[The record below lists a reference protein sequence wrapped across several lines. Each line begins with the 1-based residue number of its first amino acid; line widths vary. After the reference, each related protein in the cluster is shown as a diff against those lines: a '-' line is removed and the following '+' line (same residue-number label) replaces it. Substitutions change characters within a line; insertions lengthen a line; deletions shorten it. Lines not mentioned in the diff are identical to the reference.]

1 MTLAEKLL
9 KFSQSYDSAL
19 IIGNIHTQEVLF
31 ANDFAGKIY
40 GVTTDTQ
47 SIDPI
52 FSHDRENLFSEL
64 RVALQNKT
72 SSLYYDYL
80 TKKPTGEH
88 QLADIHFGFF
98 NQEHTEYFVEIT
110 PKANR
115 DLEILVDMANSS
127 QKPSFIA
134 EFDDNFTLYHV
145 NEVFHEKYSSVTTCL
160 STWLQASDQSS
171 ILQEIK
177 SALEQSTEYQTELS
191 VMDIHGDLHWYYLD
205 IQKRPLYE
213 GSVKLFGFLVPLGHH
228 QETKERLHH
237 FLQYYQAVQTLSE
250 DSLYVVDVEHK
261 VAYFSGKILQELD
274 FPKELQQ
281 FPDSMYTYLHPE
293 DLSAFKEYVN
303 LALSGQETTS
313 FSARLQTS
321 DGSFQWYE
329 MFFAS
334 VYHSQGHISEIF
346 GKIRNVH
353 NQVLNVMELD
363 HINSYFNILQSL
375 TKNLLYRLDIETRT
389 LYRNKGTSQF
399 YGIPP
404 VVGNYPAPEVL
415 KGVFHPE
422 DISGYS
428 EYIEAVLEGVEG
440 SYEARMITP
449 SGAFEYHRFT
459 FQRLGD
465 GSLKEMIGI
474 AVNIQQQV
482 VKEKELQTVNQYF
495 NAIQDL
501 SEDLLFLVNIQEKKL
516 YRRWDKARIFGL
528 QEVMEGFPESV
539 CEAGNVHP
547 EDIMLYIESGHLMLK
562 GVSGSCELR
571 MKSPTGD
578 YAYRKIT
585 WTPVLDAQG
594 NLVEMFGKMVNVQ
607 SIRDLEEK
615 ANFDALTNAFNKQT
629 MYELTRKL
637 LEESSKNDYHALFF
651 IDLDDFKYVNDNLGH
666 NFGDFLLQE
675 LGSRFIKSTR
685 SGDYIG
691 RVGGDEFVI
700 LLRDIPSP
708 EILVNKAKLILENI
722 GKEISDG
729 TVSHVIHASIGI
741 SVFPDHGSTY
751 EELYKC
757 ADLAL
762 YRSKELGKNVAS
774 VYRPPH

>member
-9 KFSQSYDSAL
+9 NFSQNYDSAL
-19 IIGNIHTQEVLF
+19 IIGNIQTQEVLF
-31 ANDFAGKIY
+31 ANDFAGNVY
-40 GVTTDTQ
+40 GVTTNSQ
-47 SIDPI
+47 NIDAI
-52 FSHDRENLFSEL
+52 FSHEREKLFSDL

-80 TKKPTGEH
+80 TQKPTGEH

-98 NQEHTEYFVEIT
+98 NPEHTEYFVEIT
-110 PKANR
+110 PKINR

-127 QKPSFIA
+127 QKPSFVA
-134 EFDDNFTLYHV
+134 EFDDDFTLYHV
-145 NEVFHEKYSSVTTCL
+145 NEVFHQNYSSVTSCL

-177 SALEQSTEYQTELS
+177 SALALSTEYQTELS
-191 VMDIHGDLHWYYLD
+191 VMDSKGEHQWYYLD

-213 GSVKLFGFLVPLGHH
+213 GTVKLFGFLVPLEHH

-250 DSLYVVDVEHK
+250 DSLYVVNVQEK

-274 FPKELQQ
+274 LPQELQQ
-281 FPDSMYTYLHPE
+281 FPQAMYAFLHPE
-293 DLSAFKEYVN
+293 DLSAFQEYVK
-303 LALSGQETTS
+303 LALSGEETTT
-313 FSARLQTS
+313 FSARLKTC

-346 GKIRNVH
+346 GKFRNVH

-363 HINSYFNILQSL
+363 HISSYFHILQSL
-375 TKNLLYRLDIETRT
+375 TKNLLYRLDIDTRT
-389 LYRNKGTSQF
+389 LYRNRETSQF
-399 YGIPP
+399 YGIPT
-404 VVGNYPAPEVL
+404 VVSDYPAPEVL
-415 KGVFHPE
+415 AGVFHPE
-422 DISGYS
+422 DINGYRQ
-428 EYIEAVLEGVEG
+428 YIETVLQGREG
-440 SYEARMITP
+440 SYEARMICP
-449 SGAFEYHRFT
+449 SGDFEYHRFT
-459 FQRLGD
+459 FQQLCHSD
-465 GSLKEMIGI
+465 GSLKEMIGM
-474 AVNIQQQV
+474 AVNIQQ
-482 VKEKELQTVNQYF
+482 EKELQTVNRYF
-495 NAIQDL
+495 SALQDL
-501 SEDLLFLVNIQEKKL
+501 TEDLLFLVNIKEKKL
-516 YRRWDKARIFGL
+516 YRRCDKARIFGL
-528 QEVMEGFPESV
+528 KEVMEGFPESIS
-539 CEAGNVHP
+539 EAGNVHP
-547 EDIMLYIESGHLMLK
+547 DDILLYIESGHLMLK

-571 MKSPTGD
+571 MKTPTGD
-578 YAYRKIT
+578 YAYRKMT

-594 NLVEMFGKMVNVQ
+594 QLVEMFGKLVNVQ

-615 ANFDALTNAFNKQT
+615 ANFDSLTNAFNKQT
-629 MYELTRKL
+629 MYELTSKL
-637 LEESSKNDYHALFF
+637 LEESSKEDYHALFF
-651 IDLDDFKYVNDNLGH
+651 IDLDDFKYVNDSLGH

-708 EILVNKAKLILENI
+708 EILVNKAKLLLENI
-722 GKEISDG
+722 GKVITDG
-729 TVSHVIHASIGI
+729 TSSHVIHASIGI

-757 ADLAL
+757 ADQAL

-774 VYRPPH
+774 VYRPPQ